1 MLSNI
6 VLVISLLFFLVEGA
20 KYKVVSNDKLRRKL
34 SKEDKIKAV
43 TQLKE
48 HIASVT
54 GKGKRRIQEVK
65 HLESFNE
72 YDSSYSSEMWT
83 NVNTYGAANCSGA
96 VSMADATYNSICQVG
111 TFITNIQVEDSDN
124 VTYYSARTLF
134 TSDCASKTA
143 VFYASD
149 DCSDTPAKQGNMQ
162 STGLTTA
169 GVCGISEDNDDDESI
184 DFVSEK
190 VSCTSS
196 AEVFLWGAIQKK
208 EYQQTTTCQGDPFN
222 IAYIMGGCYKT
233 TGGGSI
239 YYAAPFAYA
248 GGPTITTFDTIDCSG
263 SSISIINSGC
273 QDDGEAD
280 DYDDDDDDNTVD
292 DAMFTV
298 GMFDDNISSVYAWSG
313 SSMGAVLNYSLSA
326 ALVLM
331 SCTLFF

>member
-169 GVCGISEDNDDDESI
+169 GVCDISEDNDDDESI

-248 GGPTITTFDTIDCSG
+248 GGPTLPRLIPSIVPVLQSALLTLDVRMMVKLMIMMMMMMIIQSMMLCSPMVCSTITYHLCMPG
-263 SSISIINSGC
+263 
-273 QDDGEAD
+273 
-280 DYDDDDDDNTVD
+280 V
-292 DAMFTV
+292 
-298 GMFDDNISSVYAWSG
+298 
-313 SSMGAVLNYSLSA
+313 
-326 ALVLM
+326 ALLWEP
-331 SCTLFF
+331 C